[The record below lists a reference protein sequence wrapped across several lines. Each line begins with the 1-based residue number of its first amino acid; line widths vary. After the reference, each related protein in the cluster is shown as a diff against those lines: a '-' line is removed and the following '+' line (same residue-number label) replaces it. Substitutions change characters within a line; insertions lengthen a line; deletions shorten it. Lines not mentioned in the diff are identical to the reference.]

1 MEFIARSLSP
11 YRFNFLTHYQ
21 NFPKRLSISSVAES
35 CPILWDS
42 MDQNMPGLLSI
53 TNSRSLLKLMSIK
66 SVMPSNH
73 LFLCCPLLHL
83 PSIFPSSRIFS
94 SESAL
99 YIKMA
104 KRLERQLQHQSLQW
118 IFRVSFRIDWFD
130 LIFLWK
136 VGREQGVLFSWG
148 FTGICHRE
156 NAATSRNRAEENLW
170 RG

>member
-1 MEFIARSLSP
+1 MNIEAVRSVPEAGRWTASFRGTLG
-11 YRFNFLTHYQ
+11 
-21 NFPKRLSISSVAES
+21 SSS
-35 CPILWDS
+35 W
-42 MDQNMPGLLSI
+42 GLLFSCSVMSHCLRPHGLQH
-53 TNSRSLLKLMSIK
+53 TRLPCPSPSPRVCSDSR
-66 SVMPSNH
+66 SVMPSNLLILCHH
-73 LFLCCPLLHL
+73 LLLL